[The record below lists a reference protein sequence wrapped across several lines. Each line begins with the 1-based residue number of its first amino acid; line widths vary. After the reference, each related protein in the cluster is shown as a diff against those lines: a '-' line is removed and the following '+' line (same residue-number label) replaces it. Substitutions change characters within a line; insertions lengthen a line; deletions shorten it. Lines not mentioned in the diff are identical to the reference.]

1 MSDIGIFSTF
11 CARSRIKSR
20 NASKLVG
27 MFRFCTAGLICMLLS
42 ALYCWRAISSRICL
56 MAAFEGL
63 ISTAE
68 KTMKQIAKKSF
79 FIKKHLC

>member
-1 MSDIGIFSTF
+1 
-11 CARSRIKSR
+11 
-20 NASKLVG
+20 
-27 MFRFCTAGLICMLLS
+27 
-42 ALYCWRAISSRICL
+42 
-56 MAAFEGL
+56 L